1 MVATLEKTLS
11 NKAIKALDKT
21 LDLFFFDAN
30 LEGKDNLLPYL
41 TKDTKIVP
49 VESSEN
55 FFAKLSEYSSQKIN
69 NLYVLCHGQAGF
81 LKIGSEV
88 VNT

>member
-11 NKAIKALDKT
+11 QTAIYSFDKG
-21 LDLFFFDAN
+21 LDLFFYDAN

-55 FFAKLSEYSSQKIN
+55 FFAKLSEYSSHKIN
-69 NLYVLCHGQAGF
+69 NF
-81 LKIGSEV
+81 ENK
-88 VNT
+88 